1 MNSRTESKSCVISSE
16 VYLHGPLHSTRLNE
30 EYMLGWSTTESRTRT
45 VDDQSV
51 LCWIIVPQRWQYFHA
66 SSASTYQMIIYVP
79 GETVYYSGGYHD
91 LSFIGGRRDSDSSKW
106 KEPIANSCCWKWPE
120 WNAERSWQECLGQ
133 WVWDGASLA
142 IIKLLQGQQHAMMEQ
157 QQEQQR
163 TMLEQQR
170 AQQEF
175 MQSFIDQQKHTQ
187 FCPVMSLEITRRWEQ
202 PSCKGMHEVNEETHW
217 IWFQQERSVVTSHTM
232 SFFQPVAESSTEC
245 LRNCP
250 SCLLELVSL
259 RKSSQTKEITLC
271 QAC

>member
-45 VDDQSV
+45 VDDGMDGV

-79 GETVYYSGGYHD
+79 GETVYYSGGNHD

-157 QQEQQR
+157 KQEQQR

-175 MQSFIDQQKHTQ
+175 MQSFIDQQKHTPI
-187 FCPVMSLEITRRWEQ
+187 CPVMSLEITRATILQRYAWGQWGDPLDKISTGKKCSDE
-202 PSCKGMHEVNEETHW
+202 SYHV
-217 IWFQQERSVVTSHTM
+217 
-232 SFFQPVAESSTEC
+232 FFQRVAGSSPEY